1 VARIPLHRFGEVVA
15 HAQVD
20 DGDFR
25 RFAIYRWCLTTQ
37 GYACR
42 YERIDGRT
50 AAILMHR
57 VVVGLAPRAGKKI
70 VADHLNGDRLDNR
83 RANLEIVTSQENRRR
98 SRCNSASGVKGVYWS
113 QTCGRWNGR
122 IDLGHF
128 DTIHAAAAE
137 IDRIKRAAARD

>member
-1 VARIPLHRFGEVVA
+1 VALIPLLRSGQLVA

-20 DGDFR
+20 DADFR
-25 RFAIYRWCLTTQ
+25 RFVVYRWSLTQ
-37 GYACR
+37 GGYACR
-42 YERIDGRT
+42 YERINGRT

-57 VVVGLAPRAGKKI
+57 EVVGLQPGGGMKI
-70 VADHLNGDRLDNR
+70 VADHLNHDRLDNR

-113 QTCGRWNGR
+113 SACGRWNGR

-128 DTIHAAAAE
+128 DTIQAAAAE
-137 IDRIKRAAARD
+137 IDRVKRAAANA